1 MKTKQLLSAISFAA
15 VTALTTTAMAQVK
28 IGSNPT
34 TITPGAN
41 LDVEGQN
48 STHTVVLQSGHVGIN
63 HSNPPTTLH
72 VQAVSNLDL
81 PSAANVVAR
90 FDPLGGSNIDSAASI
105 AINAG
110 RAVVGF
116 DIDPEQSKYAFL
128 RSNSATDLRLQVID
142 DGLVLQENAFFMQ
155 SSGSRT
161 GYIGLNTEAPQSRL
175 DVRGDIKVI
184 ANPGTQTGN
193 IWNGTSNV
201 NGFEVRSTPAGD
213 VWVGIQRAGSVSPLH
228 VSKPA
233 GTTTGEMINFAVG
246 GIGMG
251 NITHSAAGIQYNTT
265 SDARLKENIRIS
277 KFGLE
282 TLKSVKVYDY
292 NFKADTQKTLSTG
305 VLAQE
310 LHKIYPQAVRVGGAD
325 AKVSPWVVDYSKLI
339 PVLVKSVQELS
350 DEVELLRK
358 EKAQLSAELKLKE
371 EAYSELDSRVTQVEK
386 MLSAGA
392 EGTKSVSR

>member
-1 MKTKQLLSAISFAA
+1 MKTRQLLSAISFAA
-15 VTALTTTAMAQVK
+15 VAALSTTAMAQVK

-63 HSNPPTTLH
+63 HANPPTTLH

-90 FDPLGGSNIDSAASI
+90 FDPMGGSHIDSAASI

-110 RAVVGF
+110 RAAVGF
-116 DIDPEQSKYAFL
+116 EVDAEQSKYAFL

-142 DGLVLQENAFFMQ
+142 EGLVLQENAFFMQ

-184 ANPGTQTGN
+184 ANPGAQTGN

-213 VWVGIQRAGSVSPLH
+213 VWVGIQRSGSVSPLH

-246 GIGMG
+246 GVGMG

-265 SDARLKENIRIS
+265 SDARLKENIRAT

-282 TLKSVKVYDY
+282 ALKAVKVYDY
-292 NFKADTQKTLSTG
+292 NFKADSQKTLSTG

-310 LHKIYPQAVRVGGAD
+310 LYKIYPQAVRVGGAD
-325 AKVSPWVVDYSKLI
+325 AKTAPWVVDYSKLI

-350 DEVELLRK
+350 QEIELLK
-358 EKAQLSAELKLKE
+358 SEKAQLSAELKRKE
-371 EAYSELDSRVTQVEK
+371 ASH
-386 MLSAGA
+386 A
-392 EGTKSVSR
+392 EFNDRLTRMEQILRGEENAKSVSR

>member
-1 MKTKQLLSAISFAA
+1 MRTKQLLSAILFTCA
-15 VTALTTTAMAQVK
+15 VSYNATAQVK

-63 HSNPPTTLH
+63 HANPPTTLH

-110 RAVVGF
+110 RAAVGF
-116 DIDPEQSKYAFL
+116 DIDAEQSKYAFL

-142 DGLVLQENAFFMQ
+142 ENLVLQENAFFMQ

-175 DVRGDIKVI
+175 DVRGNIK
-184 ANPGTQTGN
+184 ALPTAGTQTGLV
-193 IWNGTSNV
+193 WNGTSNID
-201 NGFEVRSTPAGD
+201 GFEAYTTPGGD
-213 VWVGIQRAGSVSPLH
+213 AWVGIQRGAGAPLH
-228 VSKPA
+228 LSKPSGATESSFAIFSVA
-233 GTTTGEMINFAVG
+233 GVPNSVG
-246 GIGMG
+246 SIKYNGASGV
-251 NITHSAAGIQYNTT
+251 TYNTT
-265 SDARLKENIRIS
+265 SDQRLKENIHAT

-282 TLKSVKVYDY
+282 ALKAIKVYDY
-292 NFKADTQKTLSTG
+292 NFKSDTKKALSTG

-310 LHKIYPQAVRVGGAD
+310 LHKVYPQAVTVGGAD
-325 AKVSPWVVDYSKLI
+325 AKAEPWQVDYSKLV

-350 DEVELLRK
+350 EQVESLKR
-358 EKAQLSAELKLKE
+358 EKAQLSAELKHKE
-371 EAYSELDSRVTQVEK
+371 ASYAEFNHR
-386 MLSAGA
+386 LSQMEQKLGGENA
-392 EGTKSVSR
+392 KSAAR

>member
-1 MKTKQLLSAISFAA
+1 MKTRQLLSAISFAA
-15 VTALTTTAMAQVK
+15 VAALSTTAMAQVK

-63 HSNPPTTLH
+63 HANPPTTLH

-81 PSAANVVAR
+81 PSASNVVAR

-110 RAVVGF
+110 RAAVGF
-116 DIDPEQSKYAFL
+116 EIDAEQSKYAFL

-142 DGLVLQENAFFMQ
+142 EGLVLQENAFFMQ

-213 VWVGIQRAGSVSPLH
+213 VWVGIQRSGSVSPLH

-246 GIGMG
+246 GVGMG
-251 NITHSAAGIQYNTT
+251 NITHSAVGIQYNTT
-265 SDARLKENIRIS
+265 SDARLKENIRAT

-282 TLKSVKVYDY
+282 ALKAVKVYDY
-292 NFKADTQKTLSTG
+292 NFKADARKTLSTG

-310 LHKIYPQAVRVGGAD
+310 LYKIYPQAVRVGGAD
-325 AKVSPWVVDYSKLI
+325 AKTAPWVVDYSKLI

-350 DEVELLRK
+350 QEVEALK
-358 EKAQLSAELKLKE
+358 SEKAQLSAELKRKE
-371 EAYSELDSRVTQVEK
+371 ATN
-386 MLSAGA
+386 A
-392 EGTKSVSR
+392 EFNDRLTRMEQILRGEGNAKSVSR

>member
-1 MKTKQLLSAISFAA
+1 MKTRQLLSAISFAA
-15 VTALTTTAMAQVK
+15 VAALSTTAMAQVK

-63 HSNPPTTLH
+63 HANPPTTLH
-72 VQAVSNLDL
+72 VQAVSDLDL

-90 FDPLGGSNIDSAASI
+90 FDPMGGSHIDSAASI

-110 RAVVGF
+110 RAAVGF
-116 DIDPEQSKYAFL
+116 EVDAEQSKYAFL

-142 DGLVLQENAFFMQ
+142 EGLVLQENAFFMQ

-184 ANPGTQTGN
+184 ANPGAQTGN

-213 VWVGIQRAGSVSPLH
+213 VWVGIQRSGSVSPLH

-246 GIGMG
+246 GVGMG

-265 SDARLKENIRIS
+265 SDARLKENIRAT

-282 TLKSVKVYDY
+282 ALKAVKVYDY
-292 NFKADTQKTLSTG
+292 NFKADSQKTLSTG

-310 LHKIYPQAVRVGGAD
+310 LYKIYPQAVRVGGAD
-325 AKVSPWVVDYSKLI
+325 AKTAPWVVDYSKLI

-350 DEVELLRK
+350 QEIELLK
-358 EKAQLSAELKLKE
+358 SEKAQLSAELKRKE
-371 EAYSELDSRVTQVEK
+371 ASH
-386 MLSAGA
+386 A
-392 EGTKSVSR
+392 EFNDRLTRMEQILRGEENAKSVSR